1 MTVILLTTVLST
13 GFDNSYAT
21 SASQQKLN
29 ELNAQ
34 IQTLQKQLKAGKS
47 QEKGLAAKI
56 SKLDKLITAAEG
68 EINNLQGK
76 INTTSGKI
84 AQTQSDLDKK
94 KAEIDV
100 QNGSMNQRLRA
111 MYKNGDVGILE
122 ILLGSASITDF
133 MTNLDMAQ
141 KIFDNDVDVLKTL
154 QQQQEILD
162 NYRAQLLALNNEL
175 TSQKQEKTSQ
185 EGELQDSRGS
195 VASLKSSVSKNNKVL
210 EAQVDE
216 MNEEANALVDEIR
229 KLEGGGAY
237 IGGQLG
243 WPVPSSTRI
252 TSPFGYRIHP
262 ILGIRKL
269 HTGID
274 IAAKSG
280 STVVSA
286 GPGTVIKAAWN
297 NSYGYMV
304 MVDHGGGIVT
314 LYAHNSVLK
323 VKTGDNVKRGE
334 RIALSGS
341 TGASTGPHVHFEVRV
356 NGEYKNPMNYL

>member
-1 MTVILLTTVLST
+1 MTVILLTTIVNAGFSFGYAAST
-13 GFDNSYAT
+13 
-21 SASQQKLN
+21 SQQKLN

-34 IQTLQKQLKAGKS
+34 IQTLQKQLKEGKS

-68 EINNLQGK
+68 EIDHLQGK
-76 INTTSGKI
+76 IDTTSDKI
-84 AQTQSDLDKK
+84 GQTQKDLDKK
-94 KAEIDV
+94 KAEINK
-100 QNGSMNQRLRA
+100 QNGSMGLRLRA
-111 MYKNGDVGILE
+111 MYKNGNVGILE

-141 KIFDNDVDVLKTL
+141 RIFDNDVEVLKTL
-154 QQQQEILD
+154 QEQQKILD
-162 NYRAQLLALNNEL
+162 NYRAQLTALNNEL
-175 TSQKQEKTSQ
+175 ASQKQEKTTQ
-185 EGELQDSRGS
+185 QGELENSRGS
-195 VASLKSSVSKNNKVL
+195 VASLKASVSKNNKVL

-216 MNEEANALVDEIR
+216 MNEEANALVSEIR
-229 KLEGGGAY
+229 KLEGGGKY

-274 IAAKSG
+274 IAASTG
-280 STVVSA
+280 SSVVAA
-286 GPGTVIKAAWN
+286 GPGTIIKAAWN

-304 MVDHGGGIVT
+304 MIDHGGGIVT

-323 VKTGDNVKRGE
+323 VKTGDSVTRGE
-334 RIALSGS
+334 QVALSGS